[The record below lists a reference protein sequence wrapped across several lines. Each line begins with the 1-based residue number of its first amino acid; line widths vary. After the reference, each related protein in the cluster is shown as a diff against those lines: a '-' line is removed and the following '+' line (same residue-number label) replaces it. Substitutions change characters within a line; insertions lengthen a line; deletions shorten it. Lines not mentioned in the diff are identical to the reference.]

1 MMKPANTFGP
11 HLMPIGVL
19 IVALVAMPH
28 ALAQTE
34 TAISTDGVIESK
46 EGGFMFPDGTVL

>member
-1 MMKPANTFGP
+1 MKPANTFGP